1 MDSDYR
7 AIPELDQYDRAG
19 LAEDN
24 EEEGDMDYKT
34 RREAEEEMDQR
45 DRGYGRRGWR
55 NAMEEEGSERMVR
68 VDGDRGRDG
77 GRESN
82 GRGCGVGPFR
92 TGE

>member
-1 MDSDYR
+1 MNSDYR

-24 EEEGDMDYKT
+24 EEEGDLDYKT

-55 NAMEEEGSERMVR
+55 NAMEEEGLRRMTC
-68 VDGDRGRDG
+68 VDGNRGRNG
-77 GRESN
+77 GGEPD
-82 GRGCGVGPFR
+82 GRGGSTGPF
-92 TGE
+92 GAGG

>member
-1 MDSDYR
+1 MGSDYR

-55 NAMEEEGSERMVR
+55 NAMEEEGLERIAR
-68 VDGDRGRDG
+68 VDGNRGRDG
-77 GRESN
+77 RGESN
-82 GRGCGVGPFR
+82 GRGRSVGPFG